1 MNCKSSFP
9 KLFGK
14 TDWEYI
20 KIIYFNW
27 KHDVSKAETN
37 IAVGRC
43 FCAYE
48 IAGGN
53 FKGKWEFT
61 NQNFQIKMI
70 IHEVRT
76 QNIPKN

>member
-1 MNCKSSFP
+1 MNYKNSFP

-27 KHDVSKAETN
+27 KNDVSKAETN
-37 IAVGRC
+37 IAAGRC
-43 FCAYE
+43 FCTYE

-53 FKGKWEFT
+53 FKGK
-61 NQNFQIKMI
+61 
-70 IHEVRT
+70 
-76 QNIPKN
+76 